1 MKYAIDRFE
10 GEYAVIVDDNEK
22 TFLIPKELVK
32 NYQENDII
40 MIVKDEEETIKRKER
55 ITNMMNKLFED

>member
-10 GEYAVIVDDNEK
+10 GEYVVIVDDNEK